1 MLTRAITVGSA
12 FQIGG
17 TSLAHIAWRTAELGT
32 DGMASCCDNSL
43 SCTSGTAGG
52 ARVGAFVLPRML
64 FAFGSGARRANDSPG
79 SRSINVGILS
89 GRLTVIPVILNAV
102 SFIVPAGSL
111 VTNTRF
117 IESDGENGV
126 LGEALVVAPA
136 MALRVDGIA
145 A

>member
-1 MLTRAITVGSA
+1 
-12 FQIGG
+12 
-17 TSLAHIAWRTAELGT
+17 
-32 DGMASCCDNSL
+32 
-43 SCTSGTAGG
+43 
-52 ARVGAFVLPRML
+52 ML